1 MSHDCNISI
10 ENLGRPCPCGNNMSG
25 VNTVYV
31 TLKDHVSAINATNP
45 EIIQTFADKVTI
57 GSSAMTKKAIE
68 TKTAKGFVSI
78 FSAKDLGELKYTPQG
93 SIIGCKSM
101 KANLEIFHPGFK
113 RKLLGFSSTAMN
125 EELIIIVKLNNGE
138 YHLLGDIDRG
148 AELADGSET
157 TSGKATTD
165 NNGATL
171 MFSYDTPAPQIFYEG
186 WNPNDETT
194 GITFIEG

>member
-1 MSHDCNISI
+1 
-10 ENLGRPCPCGNNMSG
+10 MSG

-57 GSSAMTKKAIE
+57 GSSAMNKQAIE